1 MSCTSCIDK
10 YYPPNETNTVYITC
24 EDCGR
29 DLSKVIP
36 RQRTTNQNK
45 YFHKWLEEV
54 ADELNNS
61 GQYVQTVL
69 SRSSIDIPW
78 DAEMVKR
85 LLFHKIIR
93 MKYEKTSSADLTTGE
108 FSEAVGILSHHLAT
122 NCELDIP
129 FDPKKDDMIK

>member
-1 MSCTSCIDK
+1 MSCPSCVDK
-10 YYPPNETNTVYITC
+10 YYPPNETKTPYITC
-24 EDCGR
+24 GECGR

-36 RQRTTNQNK
+36 KQRTSPQNR
-45 YFHKWLEEV
+45 YFYKWLEEV

-69 SRSSIDIPW
+69 SKSAIDIPW

-93 MKYEKTSSADLTTGE
+93 MKYEKTSSADLTTKE
-108 FSEAVGILSHHLAT
+108 FSEAVDILSHHLAT

-129 FDPKKDDMIK
+129 FDPQKDYMVK